1 VESDRL
7 CVGLLVEVFLPRSF
21 AIPQGQLE
29 ASCTMHAKNPKES
42 LFRILHVDQL
52 NALTAAQ
59 VQEMFAVG
67 HILDQGLP
75 D

>member
-1 VESDRL
+1 
-7 CVGLLVEVFLPRSF
+7 
-21 AIPQGQLE
+21 
-29 ASCTMHAKNPKES
+29 MHAKNPKES

>member
-1 VESDRL
+1 
-7 CVGLLVEVFLPRSF
+7 
-21 AIPQGQLE
+21 
-29 ASCTMHAKNPKES
+29 MHAKKPKES
-42 LFRILHVDQL
+42 LFHILHVDQFD
-52 NALTAAQ
+52 ALTAVQ